1 MNYAERA
8 KIRGWNKKECKL
20 FTFLDTNRLEVDSIP
35 LTNVTFLI
43 FSKVDTWPTKGELE
57 FREKGKGSKGQR
69 VFFQAE
75 SDSAGWHS

>member
-1 MNYAERA
+1 MPNERKFEDGTRKNANYSRSS
-8 KIRGWNKKECKL
+8 IRI
-20 FTFLDTNRLEVDSIP
+20 VDSIP